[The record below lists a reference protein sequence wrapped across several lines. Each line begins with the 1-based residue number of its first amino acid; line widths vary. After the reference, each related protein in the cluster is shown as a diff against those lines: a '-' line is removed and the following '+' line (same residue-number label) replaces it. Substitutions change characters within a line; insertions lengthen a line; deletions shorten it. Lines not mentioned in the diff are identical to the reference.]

1 MPVAATVDEIT
12 NDLLFINNC
21 LLINDKNICFAVDI
35 LLPLW
40 RDCQTSKNPS
50 MKAIGKRSVA
60 SVLKIMVNAVWY
72 LQFAVFFGVLVL
84 FVYIFT
90 QKEYIGSDVSV
101 KIQDYPK
108 ITGIAST
115 SPNLQDTYL
124 TLNAG
129 MLHVE
134 QRINWQLMV
143 AMLAYFIG
151 FAALR
156 LLITHL
162 LRKIFATL
170 TTPQPF
176 DPRNANRL
184 RYIAL
189 LVMLFAP
196 LELCNNVFM
205 HTVVGNNFSREKVK
219 FLLQLE
225 INFQV
230 IILGAVLL
238 VIAEVFRV
246 GTQLREEN
254 ELTV

>member
-1 MPVAATVDEIT
+1 
-12 NDLLFINNC
+12 LLFRKYFVAFVETIA
-21 LLINDKNICFAVDI
+21 K
-35 LLPLW
+35 PL
-40 RDCQTSKNPS
+40 KHVP

-60 SVLKIMVNAVWY
+60 SLFKVMVNAAWY
-72 LQFAVFFGVLVL
+72 LQFAVFCGVLVM

-90 QKEYIGSDVSV
+90 HKEYIGSDVPV

-115 SPNLQDTYL
+115 NPAFQETYL

-143 AMLAYFIG
+143 AMLAYFAG
-151 FAALR
+151 FAALC
-156 LLITHL
+156 LTITHL

-170 TTPQPF
+170 TTPHPF
-176 DPRNANRL
+176 DARNANRL
-184 RYIAL
+184 RRIAL

-196 LELCNNVFM
+196 LELCNDVFM

-219 FLLQLE
+219 FLLQLQV
-225 INFQV
+225 NFQV

>member
-1 MPVAATVDEIT
+1 
-12 NDLLFINNC
+12 
-21 LLINDKNICFAVDI
+21 
-35 LLPLW
+35 
-40 RDCQTSKNPS
+40 

-60 SVLKIMVNAVWY
+60 SVLKLMITAAWY
-72 LQFAVFFGVLVL
+72 LQLAVFCGVLVL

-90 QKEYIGSDVSV
+90 QKEFIGSDVPV
-101 KIQDYPK
+101 KIQDYPR
-108 ITGIAST
+108 ITGIASR
-115 SPNLQDTYL
+115 SPDVQDTYL

-129 MLHVE
+129 TIHVE

-143 AMLAYFIG
+143 AMFAYLAG
-151 FAALR
+151 FAALC
-156 LLITHL
+156 LSITHL
-162 LRKIFATL
+162 LRQIFATL

-176 DPRNANRL
+176 DPRNTNRL
-184 RYIAL
+184 RRIAF

-196 LELCNNVFM
+196 LELCNDVYM

-219 FLLQLE
+219 FVLQLGV
-225 INFQV
+225 NFQV

-238 VIAEVFRV
+238 VIAEVFRI

>member
-1 MPVAATVDEIT
+1 
-12 NDLLFINNC
+12 
-21 LLINDKNICFAVDI
+21 
-35 LLPLW
+35 
-40 RDCQTSKNPS
+40 

-60 SVLKIMVNAVWY
+60 SVLKLLVTAAWY
-72 LQFAVFFGVLVL
+72 LQFAVFCGVLGL

-90 QKEYIGSDVSV
+90 QKEYIGSDVPV
-101 KIQDYPK
+101 KVHEYPRV
-108 ITGIAST
+108 TGIASA
-115 SPNLQDTYL
+115 SPDLQDTYL

-151 FAALR
+151 FAALC
-156 LLITHL
+156 LTITHL
-162 LRKIFATL
+162 LRQIFATL
-170 TTPQPF
+170 TTRQPF
-176 DPRNANRL
+176 DPQNANRL
-184 RYIAL
+184 RRIAL

-196 LELCNNVFM
+196 LELCNDVFM
-205 HTVVGNNFSREKVK
+205 HAVVSNNFSREKVK
-219 FLLQLE
+219 FALQLG